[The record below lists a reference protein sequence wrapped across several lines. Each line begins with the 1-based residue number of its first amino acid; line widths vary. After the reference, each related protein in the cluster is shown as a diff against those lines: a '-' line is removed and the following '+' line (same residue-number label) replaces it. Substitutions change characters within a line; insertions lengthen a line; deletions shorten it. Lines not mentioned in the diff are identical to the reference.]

1 MVEGVRH
8 AKLTICDT
16 HCTFRDIMRVLPE
29 FTMQGANDTA
39 PISSVA
45 FLLIPGFALMSYASA
60 VEPLRAANQI
70 AGRSL
75 YRWSHLSPGGAPAV
89 ASNGAAVLPDLTF
102 DSDVTGF
109 DLVLVCAGGNPA
121 IFKDRATFAWLRKVA
136 RHGAVIG
143 GLSGGP
149 FVVARA
155 GLLAGRS
162 CTLHWEHIPA
172 FREAF
177 PAVQVTGSLFELDG
191 DRFTCAGGIAGLDMM
206 VALIARDHGHE
217 LAAAVGEW
225 FLHTHVREGMWAQ
238 RTDIRFR
245 LGITDPKL
253 LPALKAMEANL
264 ETPLS
269 RAELAGLAG
278 VSVRQL
284 ERAFRGQLKRGIHQ
298 HYLRLRLD
306 RSRQLLRQTSLSA
319 LEVAITTGF
328 NSARQFSRAFRRQFG
343 CAPRELL
350 ELWVNRTAIGNADL
364 SSASSGSADSRRAS
378 RRGARSARHRPGRP

>member
-1 MVEGVRH
+1 MER
-8 AKLTICDT
+8 
-16 HCTFRDIMRVLPE
+16 LPVSDD
-29 FTMQGANDTA
+29 AA
-39 PISSVA
+39 PIRSVA

-60 VEPLRAANQI
+60 VEPLRAANQL
-70 AGRSL
+70 AGSSL
-75 YRWSHLSPGGAPAV
+75 YRWSHLSPGGSPAV

-102 DSDVTGF
+102 DSDVTDF

-121 IFKDRATFAWLRKVA
+121 TFRDRATFAWLRRLA
-136 RHGAVIG
+136 RQGVVIG

-149 FVVARA
+149 FVIAKA
-155 GLLAGRS
+155 GLLDGRR

-177 PAVQVTGSLFELDG
+177 PTVRVTGSLFELDG
-191 DRFTCAGGIAGLDMM
+191 NRFTCAGGIAGLDMM
-206 VALIARDHGHE
+206 VALIARDHGQE
-217 LAAAVGEW
+217 LAAAVGDW

-238 RTDIRFR
+238 RMDIRFR

-253 LPALKAMEANL
+253 LPVLKAMEANL

-269 RAELAGLAG
+269 RAELANLAG

-284 ERAFRGQLKRGIHQ
+284 ERAFRGQLDRGIHQ

-319 LEVAITTGF
+319 LEIAIATGF
-328 NSARQFSRAFRRQFG
+328 NSAGQFSRAFRRQFG
-343 CAPRELL
+343 AAPREIL
-350 ELWVNRTAIGNADL
+350 E
-364 SSASSGSADSRRAS
+364 RA
-378 RRGARSARHRPGRP
+378 